1 MGGGEQGG
9 DMLQNIIWNTL
20 NWRVNSENQET
31 ETAVLTLPFEKSLK
45 IYCQVRK
52 LQNSINISDDSG
64 KTAQVFGGTDFMNKV
79 VELLVG
85 ILVDPQNLVN
95 DSKQSDDAGAIK
107 ELVIVNLK
115 KVVWNDTKN

>member
-52 LQNSINISDDSG
+52 LQNSINILDDSG

-115 KVVWNDTKN
+115 KVIWNDTKN